1 MKEKTLDIIY
11 CGIFATITAIL
22 SQIAIPMPGG
32 VPLTLQTFAVSLV
45 GILLGSRKGFISMS
59 VYVLMGAIG
68 LPVFSGFSA
77 GVGAI
82 VGPTGGFILSFPIM
96 SFIIGLVCER
106 TDNKVIIFLGMLIAS
121 TPNYLVG
128 AIQFSLVTSTSIY
141 DISLHVYAGGLRN
154 EQGGTKGFR
163 LFLHSAGK
171 LSTAGALDAGVV
183 NDLFRDVNLATKLFF
198 LNEQNSVT

>member
-106 TDNKVIIFLGMLIAS
+106 TDNKVIIFFGMLIAS

-141 DISLHVYAGGLRN
+141 NAFLVTVLPFILVGIIKAALATIIGSRLRN
-154 EQGGTKGFR
+154 HKSIKGVI
-163 LFLHSAGK
+163 SYGK
-171 LSTAGALDAGVV
+171 H
-183 NDLFRDVNLATKLFF
+183 
-198 LNEQNSVT
+198 

>member
-1 MKEKTLDIIY
+1 MKVKILDIIY

-45 GILLGSRKGFISMS
+45 GILLGSRKGFLSMS
-59 VYVLMGAIG
+59 VYVLMGLIG

-106 TDNKVIIFLGMLIAS
+106 TDNKILIFLGMLLAS
-121 TPNYLVG
+121 IPN
-128 AIQFSLVTSTSIY
+128 
-141 DISLHVYAGGLRN
+141 
-154 EQGGTKGFR
+154 
-163 LFLHSAGK
+163 
-171 LSTAGALDAGVV
+171 
-183 NDLFRDVNLATKLFF
+183 
-198 LNEQNSVT
+198 

>member
-1 MKEKTLDIIY
+1 MKVKILDIIY

-45 GILLGSRKGFISMS
+45 GILLGSRKGFLSMS
-59 VYVLMGAIG
+59 VYVLMGLIG

-106 TDNKVIIFLGMLIAS
+106 TDNKILIFLGMLLAS
-121 TPNYLVG
+121 IPNYLVG
-128 AIQFSLVTSTSIY
+128 AIQFSLVTPFIFVGRIKAVLATIVGSM
-141 DISLHVYAGGLRN
+141 LRN
-154 EQGGTKGFR
+154 HKSIKGFI
-163 LFLHSAGK
+163 SYDK
-171 LSTAGALDAGVV
+171 V
-183 NDLFRDVNLATKLFF
+183 
-198 LNEQNSVT
+198 

>member
-141 DISLHVYAGGLRN
+141 NAFLVTVLPFILVGIIKAALATIIGSRLRN
-154 EQGGTKGFR
+154 HKSIKGVI
-163 LFLHSAGK
+163 SYGK
-171 LSTAGALDAGVV
+171 H
-183 NDLFRDVNLATKLFF
+183 
-198 LNEQNSVT
+198 

>member
-1 MKEKTLDIIY
+1 MKVKILYIIY

-45 GILLGSRKGFISMS
+45 GILLGSRKGFLSMS
-59 VYVLMGAIG
+59 VYVLMGLIG

-106 TDNKVIIFLGMLIAS
+106 TDNKILIFLGMLLAS
-121 TPNYLVG
+121 IPNYLVG

-141 DISLHVYAGGLRN
+141 NAFLVSVLPFIFVGMIKAVLATIVGSMLRN
-154 EQGGTKGFR
+154 HKSIKGFI
-163 LFLHSAGK
+163 SYDK
-171 LSTAGALDAGVV
+171 V
-183 NDLFRDVNLATKLFF
+183 
-198 LNEQNSVT
+198 